1 MVAREGKQHV
11 VLDYL
16 IEKGWA
22 KDDQSIAKLLNTTPP
37 VISRVRNDKRSV
49 TPNLVLAIYDHTNL
63 TIDEIR
69 DLIKGKRP

>member
-11 VLDYL
+11 VLDSL

-69 DLIKGKRP
+69 GLIKGKKP